1 MDINKLLNPSAR
13 GPAGPYDS
21 LDEESGHVH
30 SSKSSSTSSRVSR
43 QTGTPRGPSDEH
55 ARYHKYATIGSS
67 SAGSMTARSSISSLS
82 SFQSSASLTT
92 MSSTG
97 SISKGSL
104 GSPIR
109 ETLGRPK
116 PDFKIPIYG
125 FDVTQISAR
134 PVPRGL
140 YTPSESDCSP
150 STTAVSQYFPS
161 YSDPT
166 QDRCVRE
173 ELAGSGLNTLAA
185 LATSQDLKQH
195 PLKTEHVDITFVSP
209 SAPYEGASSCSY
221 VSQLRQRADL
231 VPKQTAG
238 FKHISS
244 QDVYAMSKLQLSST
258 PGMLSPPGS
267 GSLSPTPTAS
277 ALNLDAEPQ
286 CSYVEDCNT
295 MSPLRKVVSHIF
307 GRNKLSTRQIPR
319 NIWVYYCRKHY
330 QRSRYRDLKGF
341 AKLQCDLVQKQVD
354 RLDAWGG
361 VEDWVIKVRR
371 REEIR
376 ISKENKAAV
385 SRGSGLDDFDEDD
398 CSRRSSLSQGSSD
411 SHWIS
416 HMTGAGKT
424 IKDVR
429 FLLQRIEIE
438 IIDRGGVFPDVEI
451 LPNVRPSAIAGDMST
466 LSGASESGHSLGPIL
481 EGSKSRRPR
490 GSLIDAFISPRKQL
504 PSRRSLEEAM
514 VVTGSTVSA
523 QAKLQKSSRPAFA
536 QEFSPPSMDED
547 DNYSRTRPKRKA
559 SKPLPI
565 TVLPP
570 DEVSYMP
577 ENYHG
582 YGYPDLSAHQATDP
596 AAEHEKL
603 MKFRSKRARP
613 GITGF
618 PNYPDGWQGPLSPVP
633 SRRNSLD
640 LESDNPP
647 LPVLAEKVEEQLRS
661 PSMEDVTLNIPIE
674 SSKTT
679 GEAFCAFEQKD
690 LKIVL
695 VTPPPSA
702 YGDCPQ
708 ASGDNVELTADG
720 EIDHLG
726 VYTVQPLL
734 ALDSESDRP
743 VLAIEVPQHVR
754 DFVMGSWSRKRAV
767 RMKNLFGDQIA
778 RPTESTRLVGYQSRD
793 SRRKSTPSG
802 KSSLPKRAGGQ
813 AQDYVEYAKE
823 TVRSR
828 VRNLRTSFALQS
840 EPTAESSSM
849 EKRKSFSLLTKCN
862 QTPPIAPSSRRRSRA
877 SSAGPAG
884 RSSSSNMPV
893 RRTLT
898 IAPPKA
904 PQEPSRTWTRGS
916 SNSRPN

>member
-13 GPAGPYDS
+13 GPAGPYDC

-43 QTGTPRGPSDEH
+43 QSGTPRGLVDEH
-55 ARYHKYATIGSS
+55 ARYHKYATVGSS
-67 SAGSMTARSSISSLS
+67 SAGPMTARSSISSLS
-82 SFQSSASLTT
+82 SFQSSTSLTT

-97 SISKGSL
+97 SISKGCL
-104 GSPIR
+104 GSPIQ
-109 ETLGRPK
+109 ETSGRLK

-150 STTAVSQYFPS
+150 STTAVSQYFPT
-161 YSDPT
+161 YPDAT
-166 QDRCVRE
+166 QDRGFRE
-173 ELAGSGLNTLAA
+173 EMPGSGLNTLAT
-185 LATSQDLKQH
+185 LATSQDIKQH
-195 PLKTEHVDITFVSP
+195 PLKTEHIDVTFVSP
-209 SAPYEGASSCSY
+209 SGPYEGPSTSSY

-231 VPKQTAG
+231 VPKQPAG

-258 PGMLSPPGS
+258 PGMLSPVGS
-267 GSLSPTPTAS
+267 NSLSPTPSAS
-277 ALNLDAEPQ
+277 VINLDAEPQ

-295 MSPLRKVVSHIF
+295 QSPLRKVVSHIF

-376 ISKENKAAV
+376 ISKENKAAA
-385 SRGSGLDDFDEDD
+385 SRTGGMDDYDDDD
-398 CSRRSSLSQGSSD
+398 CSRRSSLSQGVSE

-438 IIDRGGVFPDVEI
+438 IIDCGGVFPDVEI
-451 LPNVRPSAIAGDMST
+451 LPNVRPSAITCDLSTMSVSSDGGQG
-466 LSGASESGHSLGPIL
+466 LVPII

-490 GSLIDAFISPRKQL
+490 GSIIDAFISPRKQL

-523 QAKLQKSSRPAFA
+523 QAKLQKSNRPPFA
-536 QEFSPPSMDED
+536 QEYSPPSMDED

-570 DEVSYMP
+570 DEISFIS
-577 ENYHG
+577 ENFHG
-582 YGYPDLSAHQATDP
+582 YAYPEPPAHQATDP

-618 PNYPDGWQGPLSPVP
+618 PSYHDGWQGPLSPMP
-633 SRRNSLD
+633 SRRNSLE

-734 ALDSESDRP
+734 ALDSQSDRC
-743 VLAIEVPQHVR
+743 VLAVEVPQHVR

-778 RPTESTRLVGYQSRD
+778 RPTESTRLVGYQS
-793 SRRKSTPSG
+793 SRRKTTPTG
-802 KSSLPKRAGGQ
+802 KTSLTKRTGGQ

-823 TVRSR
+823 SVRSR

-862 QTPPIAPSSRRRSRA
+862 PTPPTAPSSRRRSRA

-884 RSSSSNMPV
+884 RSSSSNMSM

-898 IAPPKA
+898 ITPPKA
-904 PQEPSRTWTRGS
+904 PQEPSRSWARGS
-916 SNSRPN
+916 SNSRPV